1 MGGGGLKGA
10 SLIFPK
16 SWSDMIGLALFV
28 MHVCISS
35 LQVSQKDLVSLKE
48 LRNLIPLAG
57 LGMLQ

>member
-1 MGGGGLKGA
+1 
-10 SLIFPK
+10 
-16 SWSDMIGLALFV
+16 MIGLALFV